1 MLLNMQISIL
11 RNASKLLLLSGLL
24 GLAPFAGAYAEAGSA
39 AQFKAHYASLNDE
52 LRNSPFNRPLIIDSK
67 EDSDSATGEVY
78 AVINYPFSKVNNA
91 LKDPANWCDIM
102 ILHQNTKYCKASG
115 DLNDAVLKML
125 IGKKV
130 SQDLDEAHQMDL
142 NYRLIRSEANFM
154 AVQLD
159 ADQGPLGTKNY
170 KVLLEAVPINSK
182 QTFLHFSY
190 SYAYGLAGRIAV
202 KAYLASAGRNKVG
215 FSPSEKGSGFIGGVR
230 GMVERNT
237 MRYYLAIDSYL
248 GALSAPPDR
257 RFIKRLQ
264 DWYAATERYPRQLRE
279 ITRNAYLSMK
289 REEIRR
295 MEMM

>member
-1 MLLNMQISIL
+1 MQTPMIRSIL
-11 RNASKLLLLSGLL
+11 NALFISGLL
-24 GLAPFAGAYAEAGSA
+24 SWSWPAAGASVETSNAGQLK
-39 AQFKAHYASLNDE
+39 AQYASLNKE
-52 LRNSPFNRPLIIDSK
+52 LRNSPFNRPLLIDSK
-67 EDSDSATGEVY
+67 EESDSATGEVY
-78 AVINYPFSKVNNA
+78 AVVNYPFAKVNNA
-91 LKDPANWCDIM
+91 LKDPSNWCDIM

-115 DLNDAVLKML
+115 DINDAELKML

-130 SQDLDEAHQMDL
+130 SQDLDDAHKMDL
-142 NYRLIRSEANFM
+142 NYRLIKSDSNFM
-154 AVQLD
+154 AVQLA

-170 KVLLEAVPINSK
+170 QVLLEAVPINSK

-190 SYAYGLAGRIAV
+190 SYAYGLAGSVAI

-215 FSPSEKGSGFIGGVR
+215 FSLDEDGSGYIGGVR

-248 GALSAPPDR
+248 GALSAPPEKR
-257 RFIKRLQ
+257 PIKRLQ
-264 DWYAATERYPRQLRE
+264 DWYAATERYPRQLHE

>member
-1 MLLNMQISIL
+1 MLLNMQIAIL

-24 GLAPFAGAYAEAGSA
+24 GLAPCGAYAEAGNA
-39 AQFKAHYASLNDE
+39 AQLKAHYASLNNE

-78 AVINYPFSKVNNA
+78 AVINYPFSKVSNA

-115 DLNDAVLKML
+115 DLNDAQLKML

-130 SQDLDEAHQMDL
+130 SQELDEAHQMDL
-142 NYRLIRSEANFM
+142 NYRLIRSDANFM

-159 ADQGPLGTKNY
+159 ADQGPLDTKNY
-170 KVLLEAVPINSK
+170 KVLLEAVPVNSK

-190 SYAYGLAGRIAV
+190 SYAYGLAGRIAI

-215 FSPSEKGSGFIGGVR
+215 FSPSDEGSGFIGGVR

-257 RFIKRLQ
+257 RLIKRLQ

-279 ITRNAYLSMK
+279 ISRNAYLSMK

-295 MEMM
+295 METM

>member
-1 MLLNMQISIL
+1 MQTPMIRSIL
-11 RNASKLLLLSGLL
+11 NALFISGLL
-24 GLAPFAGAYAEAGSA
+24 SWSWPAAWASVETSNAGQLK
-39 AQFKAHYASLNDE
+39 AQYASLNKE
-52 LRNSPFNRPLIIDSK
+52 LRNSPFNRPLLIDSK
-67 EDSDSATGEVY
+67 EESDSATGEVY
-78 AVINYPFSKVNNA
+78 AVVNYPFAKVNNA
-91 LKDPANWCDIM
+91 LKDPSNWCDIM

-115 DLNDAVLKML
+115 DINDAELKML

-130 SQDLDEAHQMDL
+130 SQDLDDAHKMDL
-142 NYRLIRSEANFM
+142 NYRLIKSDSNFM
-154 AVQLD
+154 AVQLA

-170 KVLLEAVPINSK
+170 QVLLEAVPINNK

-190 SYAYGLAGRIAV
+190 SYAYGLAGSVAI

-215 FSPSEKGSGFIGGVR
+215 FSLDEDGSGYIGGVR

-248 GALSAPPDR
+248 GALSAPPEKR
-257 RFIKRLQ
+257 PIKRLQ
-264 DWYAATERYPRQLRE
+264 DWYAATERYPRQLHE

>member
-1 MLLNMQISIL
+1 MIPNRYALFISVL
-11 RNASKLLLLSGLL
+11 FSCSSTVECADAQASN
-24 GLAPFAGAYAEAGSA
+24 A
-39 AQFKAHYASLNDE
+39 AQLKAQYASLNKA
-52 LRNSPFNRPLIIDSK
+52 LRNNPFNRPLIIDSK
-67 EDSDSATGEVY
+67 EESDSATGEVY
-78 AVINYPFSKVNNA
+78 AVVNYPFSKVNAA

-115 DLNDAVLKML
+115 DINDTELKML
-125 IGKKV
+125 IGKKI
-130 SQDLDEAHQMDL
+130 SQELDEAHKMDL
-142 NYRLIRSEANFM
+142 NYRLIKSDANFL
-154 AVQLD
+154 AVQLH
-159 ADQGPLGTKNY
+159 ADQGPIGTKNY
-170 KVLLEAVPINSK
+170 QVLLEAVPVSSK

-190 SYAYGLAGRIAV
+190 SYAYGLTGSVAI

-215 FSPSEKGSGFIGGVR
+215 FSPNEDGSGYIGGVR

-248 GALSAPPDR
+248 GALSTPPEKQLS
-257 RFIKRLQ
+257 KRLQ

-295 MEMM
+295 MEIM

>member
-1 MLLNMQISIL
+1 MQISIL
-11 RNASKLLLLSGLL
+11 RNVSKLLLLSGLL
-24 GLAPFAGAYAEAGSA
+24 GLAPFAGAYAEAGNA
-39 AQFKAHYASLNDE
+39 AQLKAHYASLNNE

-78 AVINYPFSKVNNA
+78 AVINYPFSKVSNA

-115 DLNDAVLKML
+115 DLNDAQLKML

-130 SQDLDEAHQMDL
+130 SQELDEAHQMDL
-142 NYRLIRSEANFM
+142 NYRLIRSDANFM

-159 ADQGPLGTKNY
+159 ADQGPLDTKNY

-190 SYAYGLAGRIAV
+190 SYAYGLAGRIAI
-202 KAYLASAGRNKVG
+202 KAYLVSAGRNKVG
-215 FSPSEKGSGFIGGVR
+215 FSPSEEGSGFIGGVR

-257 RFIKRLQ
+257 RLIKRLQ

-279 ITRNAYLSMK
+279 ISRNAYLSMK

-295 MEMM
+295 METM

>member
-1 MLLNMQISIL
+1 MQTPMIRSIL
-11 RNASKLLLLSGLL
+11 NALFISGLL
-24 GLAPFAGAYAEAGSA
+24 SWSWSA
-39 AQFKAHYASLNDE
+39 AWASVEPSNAGQLKAQYASLNKE
-52 LRNSPFNRPLIIDSK
+52 LRNSPFNRPLLIDSK
-67 EDSDSATGEVY
+67 EESDSATGEVY
-78 AVINYPFSKVNNA
+78 AVVNYPFAKVNNA
-91 LKDPANWCDIM
+91 LKDPSNWCDIM

-115 DLNDAVLKML
+115 DINDAELKML

-130 SQDLDEAHQMDL
+130 SQDLDDAHKMDL
-142 NYRLIRSEANFM
+142 NYRLIKSDSNFM
-154 AVQLD
+154 AVQLV

-170 KVLLEAVPINSK
+170 QVLLEAVPINSK

-190 SYAYGLAGRIAV
+190 SYAYGLAGSVAI

-215 FSPSEKGSGFIGGVR
+215 FSLDEDGSGYIGGVR

-248 GALSAPPDR
+248 GALSAPPEKR
-257 RFIKRLQ
+257 PIKRLQ
-264 DWYAATERYPRQLRE
+264 DWYAATERYPRQLHE

-295 MEMM
+295 METM

>member
-1 MLLNMQISIL
+1 MKMSCTIKNLARALLVSSVGWIGFSIG
-11 RNASKLLLLSGLL
+11 AI
-24 GLAPFAGAYAEAGSA
+24 ADAGNA
-39 AQFKAHYASLNDE
+39 AQLKARYAAMEKD

-67 EDSDSATGEVY
+67 EESDSATGEVFAVVNHPY
-78 AVINYPFSKVNNA
+78 AKVNQA

-115 DLNDAVLKML
+115 NINNADLKML

-130 SQDLDEAHQMDL
+130 SQELEEAHKMDL
-142 NYRLIRSEANFM
+142 NYRLIKSDANSM

-159 ADQGPLGTKNY
+159 ADQGPMGTKNY
-170 KVLLEAVPINSK
+170 RVLLEAVPINSK

-190 SYAYGLAGRIAV
+190 SYAYGLAGSVAI

-215 FSPSEKGSGFIGGVR
+215 FSPSEDGSGYIGGVR

-248 GALSAPPDR
+248 GALSTPPDR
-257 RFIKRLQ
+257 QLAKRLQ

-279 ITRNAYLSMK
+279 LSRNAYLSMK
-289 REEIRR
+289 RDEVRR
-295 MEMM
+295 METM

>member
-1 MLLNMQISIL
+1 MQTPMIRSIL
-11 RNASKLLLLSGLL
+11 NALFISGLL
-24 GLAPFAGAYAEAGSA
+24 SWSWSA
-39 AQFKAHYASLNDE
+39 AWASVETSNAGQLKAQYASLNKE
-52 LRNSPFNRPLIIDSK
+52 LRNSPFNRPLLIDSK
-67 EDSDSATGEVY
+67 EESDSATGEVY
-78 AVINYPFSKVNNA
+78 AVVNYPFAKVNNA
-91 LKDPANWCDIM
+91 LKDPSNWCDIM

-115 DLNDAVLKML
+115 DINDAELKML

-130 SQDLDEAHQMDL
+130 SQDLDDAHKMDL
-142 NYRLIRSEANFM
+142 NYRLIKSDSNFM
-154 AVQLD
+154 AVQLV

-170 KVLLEAVPINSK
+170 QVLLEAVPINSK

-190 SYAYGLAGRIAV
+190 SYAYGLAGSVAI

-215 FSPSEKGSGFIGGVR
+215 FSLDEDGSGYIGGVR

-248 GALSAPPDR
+248 GALSAPPEKR
-257 RFIKRLQ
+257 PIKRLQ
-264 DWYAATERYPRQLRE
+264 DWYAATERYPRQLHE

-295 MEMM
+295 METM